1 MFKIFKSNAA
11 FNRTTPH
18 PADSSV
24 RIAHSVDDLM
34 ALHYRNK
41 ARAVIFKRTLSPKI
55 ITELDRYQATKQ
67 ADMDMIRG
75 PYVKNEG
82 EGMRFGICDKTSP
95 GIRKCPTMIQDM
107 AQIAAA
113 FYKAGGVKKFDRAEG
128 LIVAEWGPYPAHET
142 VPREQFRLTEPHIDK
157 GNVQEQSR
165 LTCGYSAITQNT
177 GTGWLPGRFT
187 IKDLGHICEEYLDAA
202 NPVAVLEKYHYQST
216 DAGDLVYFIAEHPK
230 ADKVRPGHALAH
242 FSPLP
247 PKEKARLCLLL
258 TA

>member
-1 MFKIFKSNAA
+1 MFQIFKSNAA

-18 PADSSV
+18 PADSTV

-41 ARAVIFKRTLSPKI
+41 ARAVIFKRTLSPRI
-55 ITELDRYQATKQ
+55 ITELDGYQPTRL
-67 ADMDMIRG
+67 ADMDVLRG
-75 PYVKNEG
+75 PYVKNAG

-95 GIRKCPTMIQDM
+95 SIRKCPALIHDM
-107 AQIAAA
+107 AEIAAT
-113 FYKAGGVKKFDRAEG
+113 FYKAGGVKKYDRAEG
-128 LIVAEWGPYPAHET
+128 LYVAEWGPYPDHET
-142 VPREQFRLTEPHIDK
+142 VPEEQFSLTEPHIDL
-157 GNVQEQSR
+157 GNFKEQNR

-187 IKDLGHICEEYLDAA
+187 IKDLGHIRAEYLNAA
-202 NPVAVLEKYHYQST
+202 NPVAVLEKYHYQTT

-230 ADKVRPGHALAH
+230 ADKKRPGQALAH
-242 FSPLP
+242 FSPVP

-258 TA
+258 TE